1 MSMQSLPRKQSGAAL
16 VIGLILLLV
25 MTLLGVS
32 GMNTATLELTMTSNK
47 QYGENAFQA
56 AETGIDSTLA
66 AGGFTTSGGPA
77 VIPQTVLANGDT
89 YTTTTNFEGETPVPP
104 RRFGGF
110 SLGVPSGGFS
120 AYHFRIDSTGTSQ
133 RNAQSQH
140 AQGLFLIGPGGSNVF

>member
-1 MSMQSLPRKQSGAAL
+1 MQSLPRKQSGAAL

-32 GMNTATLELTMTSNK
+32 GMNTATLELTMTSND

-56 AETGIDSTLA
+56 AETGIDATLA
-66 AGGFTTSGGPA
+66 AGGFTTSGPPM
-77 VIPQTVLANGDT
+77 VVPVTVMAGGDT
-89 YTTTTNFEGETPVPP
+89 YTTTTTFEGETPIPP
-104 RRFGGF
+104 RTFGSF
-110 SLGVPSGGFS
+110 SRGVPSGGFS

-140 AQGLFLIGPGGSNVF
+140 AQGAFVIGPGGANVF